1 MTEKKPVDMKDL
13 ENVSG
18 GVAKDELQPPTNS
31 TDGDIE
37 NGIPRWPGW
46 KPKRRKDHGFPRY

>member
-1 MTEKKPVDMKDL
+1 MTEKKPVDMKEF

-37 NGIPRWPGW
+37 NGFPRWPGY
-46 KPKRRKDHGFPRY
+46 KPKRPKKRF

>member
-37 NGIPRWPGW
+37 NGFPRWPGY
-46 KPKRRKDHGFPRY
+46 KPKRPKKRF